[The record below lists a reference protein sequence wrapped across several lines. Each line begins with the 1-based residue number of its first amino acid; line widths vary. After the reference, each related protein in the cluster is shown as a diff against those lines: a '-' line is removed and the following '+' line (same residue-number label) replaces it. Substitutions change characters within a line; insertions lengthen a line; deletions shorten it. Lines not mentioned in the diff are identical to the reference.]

1 MLMIAQIRSADNRN
15 MGSDRWLLAKIHR
28 RDAEKNSE
36 DSPRFL
42 KKQYVIRTG
51 QLITKKRVFW
61 LSCFSVFRFSHHA
74 LRNHIFLLRTELQR
88 SAGIAGV
95 NQHTRRSGI
104 LPDCYGKRVVGNND
118 RCFLRYCPVFLFS
131 RLP

>member
-42 KKQYVIRTG
+42 KKQ
-51 QLITKKRVFW
+51 
-61 LSCFSVFRFSHHA
+61 
-74 LRNHIFLLRTELQR
+74 LRNTYGAIDNEKTSLLAFLFFRL
-88 SAGIAGV
+88 
-95 NQHTRRSGI
+95 
-104 LPDCYGKRVVGNND
+104 
-118 RCFLRYCPVFLFS
+118 PVFSPRITQSHF
-131 RLP
+131 PAAY